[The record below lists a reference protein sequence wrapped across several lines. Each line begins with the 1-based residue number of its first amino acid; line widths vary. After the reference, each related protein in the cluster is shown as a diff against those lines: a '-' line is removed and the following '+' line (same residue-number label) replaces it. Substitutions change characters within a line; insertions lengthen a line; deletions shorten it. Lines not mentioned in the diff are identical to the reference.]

1 MKTIFT
7 TTRYGLK
14 RIQISTKTDPAITP
28 KPIKDDV
35 PLLTSTEFFSFL
47 GSIGLIYS
55 FCIVLISLSIL
66 HPSEFIYG
74 LSFSK
79 EIFSIAKDASSLFM
93 ILFIYASVAV
103 ILVEKLKYIID
114 NYITKIRNRNEIIFI
129 IFAIYLFSIYIY
141 KDEII
146 NYTNELYLIL
156 IALASSIY
164 LFSFKSNT
172 FFKIL
177 SIYTVLCTVSSLY
190 VVYITKKIAPAIN
203 VTIFLTDGEQLK
215 TKNVFIA
222 KESLAIVHLDKGEII
237 IPLSRIKQIEKT
249 PSSKKKPL

>member
-14 RIQISTKTDPAITP
+14 RIQINAKTDQTITP

-55 FCIVLISLSIL
+55 FCIILISLSIM

-79 EIFSIAKDASSLFM
+79 EIFSIAKNASSLFM
-93 ILFIYASVAV
+93 ILFIYASAAV

-114 NYITKIRNRNEIIFI
+114 NYIVNIRNINEIIFI
-129 IFAIYLFSIYIY
+129 IFAI
-141 KDEII
+141 
-146 NYTNELYLIL
+146 
-156 IALASSIY
+156 
-164 LFSFKSNT
+164 
-172 FFKIL
+172 
-177 SIYTVLCTVSSLY
+177 
-190 VVYITKKIAPAIN
+190 
-203 VTIFLTDGEQLK
+203 FLTSFI
-215 TKNVFIA
+215 VFYMFSHISSA
-222 KESLAIVHLDKGEII
+222 IRLPFTFLQPSL
-237 IPLSRIKQIEKT
+237 
-249 PSSKKKPL
+249 

>member
-14 RIQISTKTDPAITP
+14 RIQISTKTDPTITP

-55 FCIVLISLSIL
+55 FCIVLISISIL

-114 NYITKIRNRNEIIFI
+114 NYIIKIRNRNEIIFI
-129 IFAIYLFSIYIY
+129 IFTISLFSLYIY
-141 KDEII
+141 RDEII

-156 IALASSIY
+156 ITLTSSIY
-164 LFSFKSNT
+164 LFSFKSD
-172 FFKIL
+172 L
-177 SIYTVLCTVSSLY
+177 
-190 VVYITKKIAPAIN
+190 
-203 VTIFLTDGEQLK
+203 
-215 TKNVFIA
+215 
-222 KESLAIVHLDKGEII
+222 
-237 IPLSRIKQIEKT
+237 
-249 PSSKKKPL
+249 

>member
-14 RIQISTKTDPAITP
+14 RIQINAKTDQTITP

-55 FCIVLISLSIL
+55 FCIILISLSIM

-79 EIFSIAKDASSLFM
+79 EIFSIAKNASSLFM
-93 ILFIYASVAV
+93 ILFIYASAAV

-114 NYITKIRNRNEIIFI
+114 NYIVNIRNINEIIFI
-129 IFAIYLFSIYIY
+129 IFAIFLFSIYIY
-141 KDEII
+141 RDEII
-146 NYTNELYLIL
+146 NYTNELYLIT
-156 IALASSIY
+156 IALTYSIY
-164 LFSFKSNT
+164 LLSF
-172 FFKIL
+172 
-177 SIYTVLCTVSSLY
+177 
-190 VVYITKKIAPAIN
+190 
-203 VTIFLTDGEQLK
+203 
-215 TKNVFIA
+215 
-222 KESLAIVHLDKGEII
+222 
-237 IPLSRIKQIEKT
+237 
-249 PSSKKKPL
+249 

>member
-14 RIQISTKTDPAITP
+14 RIQINAKTDQTITP

-55 FCIVLISLSIL
+55 FCIILISLSIM

-79 EIFSIAKDASSLFM
+79 EIFSIAKNASSLFM
-93 ILFIYASVAV
+93 ILFIYASAAV

-114 NYITKIRNRNEIIFI
+114 NYIVNIRNINEIIFI
-129 IFAIYLFSIYIY
+129 IFAIFLFSIYIY
-141 KDEII
+141 RDEII
-146 NYTNELYLIL
+146 NYTNELYLIT
-156 IALASSIY
+156 IALTYSIY
-164 LFSFKSNT
+164 LLSFKSNS

-177 SIYTVLCTVSSLY
+177 SCHENEYRTGICSCY
-190 VVYITKKIAPAIN
+190 
-203 VTIFLTDGEQLK
+203 FQ
-215 TKNVFIA
+215 
-222 KESLAIVHLDKGEII
+222 
-237 IPLSRIKQIEKT
+237 
-249 PSSKKKPL
+249 